1 MKNLVYIALL
11 LCTPIMWVQG
21 QDKTLSL
28 QELEER
34 RLKHERELA
43 ETQKLL
49 NSSKKSEVE
58 SLSKLQG
65 ISRQLLKHKQI
76 VDDIQTELGVLEA
89 RIGELDLEIKRKEQQ
104 RKQYEEAYQKIL
116 EHRQKGVLT
125 LAYKE
130 LMSYFSAGSIK
141 ELMTKENIWRDYEK
155 EHNKQISELKKAIYM
170 HNRSIAEHQE
180 AMKQKNALIQK
191 EQKQVEEVEKL
202 EIAQKETL
210 VKLQKKTSN
219 IEKQLQE
226 QRNLL
231 KELNALAASIQAN
244 SAQVNKGKEL
254 SNQFAKEEAE
264 KAKNTQPVLVEP
276 IRREENHE
284 ATKTEVNNHK
294 EVDDKVI
301 RTFKSFQEAKGFLPS
316 PVKGYISMPFGKQP
330 HPLMPR
336 VIIEN
341 LGVNI
346 RTAQNAPIK
355 NVFAGVVIVI
365 HRINGGGLVIVVQ
378 HGDFFSV
385 YAKVKESLVVAGQ
398 KVKQGETIGTVSE
411 NMDGYPEMQ
420 FQIWNKNQQVN
431 PEEWIRF

>member
-1 MKNLVYIALL
+1 MKYLAYIALL
-11 LCTPIMWVQG
+11 CLQITWVQG

-34 RLKHERELA
+34 RLKNERELA

-49 NSSKKSEVE
+49 NSSKKNEVE

-76 VDDIQTELGVLEA
+76 VEDIQTELSVLEA
-89 RIGELDLEIKRKEQQ
+89 RIGELALEIQRKEQQ
-104 RKQYEEAYQKIL
+104 RKKYEEEYQKIL

-130 LMSYFSAGSIK
+130 LMSYFSASSIK

-155 EHNKQISELKKAIYM
+155 EHNKQINELKKAIYM
-170 HNRSIAEHQE
+170 HNRSITEHQE
-180 AMKQKNALIQK
+180 ALKQKNALIQQ
-191 EQKQVEEVEKL
+191 EQKQVAEVEKL
-202 EIAQKETL
+202 EITQKETV
-210 VKLQKKTSN
+210 VKLQKKTST

-231 KELNALAASIQAN
+231 KELNSLAASIQAN
-244 SAQVNKGKEL
+244 TTQVNKGKEL

-276 IRREENHE
+276 IR
-284 ATKTEVNNHK
+284 K
-294 EVDDKVI
+294 EDNPETASKIETNKETDDKAKAI

-316 PVKGYISMPFGKQP
+316 PVKGYISVPFGKQP
-330 HPLMPR
+330 HPLTPR
-336 VIIEN
+336 VMIEN
-341 LGVNI
+341 LGVDI

-355 NVFAGVVIVI
+355 NVFAGVVSVI
-365 HRINGGGLVIVVQ
+365 HRVNGGGLVIVVQ

-431 PEEWIRF
+431 PEEWIQF